1 MKLFNR
7 LVYLFSISILLIAM
21 IDTVQATTESLNV
34 KAGEEL
40 VRKISISA
48 EDHIRITFTALSP
61 SSGSMRFWIVF
72 PNGTIGDDVK
82 SSNYDI
88 SFVSAV
94 QGECEMHFSNTDTF
108 SDTNDRNSLAMHSDR
123 VYNNGQICL
132 RTRKLQVLKND
143 NSFNERRK
151 GNKSSFARPNS
162 KQPICFQ
169 PT

>member
-1 MKLFNR
+1 
-7 LVYLFSISILLIAM
+7 M

-94 QGECEMHFSNTDTF
+94 QGECEMHFSNTDTLDAQLVTLNYEIEHYYF
-108 SDTNDRNSLAMHSDR
+108 GIQEIPFLILMIVILLLCIVTGYIIMGKY
-123 VYNNGQICL
+123 V
-132 RTRKLQVLKND
+132 
-143 NSFNERRK
+143 
-151 GNKSSFARPNS
+151 
-162 KQPICFQ
+162 
-169 PT
+169 